1 MSAATLAKLV
11 KSWLTLVANSGT
23 STLRIKYLAHVKDA
37 SRVTTVGGASA
48 VPAGG
53 GSSLPFPGGFGHQP
67 AGTMTG
73 VRGAR
78 CNRGRCQAG

>member
-1 MSAATLAKLV
+1 
-11 KSWLTLVANSGT
+11 
-23 STLRIKYLAHVKDA
+23 
-37 SRVTTVGGASA
+37 VTTAGGASA

-53 GSSLPFPGGFGHQP
+53 GSSLPFPGGFGYQP

-78 CNRGRCQAG
+78 CNRGRGTGRDNPAAYWRLPREAWPKLSRWDA